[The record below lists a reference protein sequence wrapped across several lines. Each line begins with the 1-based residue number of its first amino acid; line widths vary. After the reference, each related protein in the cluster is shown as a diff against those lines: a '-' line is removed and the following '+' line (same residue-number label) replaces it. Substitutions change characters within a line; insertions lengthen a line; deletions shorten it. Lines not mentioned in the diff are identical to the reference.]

1 MESGGCVSA
10 TPARHSSTAQGTAF
24 AAPHRLPLRRH
35 PLDLRACTLPPLCAP
50 QEWPSK
56 SQRLMGKV
64 EQAQAAHATLVRLQ
78 PVWRKAVDLETR
90 EIRGLRDK

>member
-1 MESGGCVSA
+1 
-10 TPARHSSTAQGTAF
+10 
-24 AAPHRLPLRRH
+24 
-35 PLDLRACTLPPLCAP
+35 
-50 QEWPSK
+50 
-56 SQRLMGKV
+56 MGKV